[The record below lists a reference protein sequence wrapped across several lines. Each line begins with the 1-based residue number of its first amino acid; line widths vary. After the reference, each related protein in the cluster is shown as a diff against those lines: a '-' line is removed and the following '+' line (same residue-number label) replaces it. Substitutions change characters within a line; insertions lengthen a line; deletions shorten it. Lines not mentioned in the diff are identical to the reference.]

1 MRASVLLFAAS
12 TLFAAAAPQPP
23 TPINVHDFVHADTPN
38 STTVQD
44 PAAPV
49 SFELPAAW
57 ALASGVRW
65 GDHETTLQIR
75 DTVTGIFGS
84 IYYQYPIQSAIPS
97 DLDAALAAAMALKV
111 RQRQEKEGLKDYH
124 VRAGSPQ
131 SSVVDGRLALSFIG
145 DFTARGGKPM
155 SEYLLKV
162 LGTNG
167 KAEFFVKVPATLD
180 LASFETSLN
189 SIAHSLHVP

>member
-1 MRASVLLFAAS
+1 MRASVFLFAAS
-12 TLFAAAAPQPP
+12 TLFAAAPPQPP

-44 PAAPV
+44 PNAPV
-49 SFELPAAW
+49 TFELPAGW
-57 ALASGVRW
+57 ALTSGVRW

-75 DTVTGIFGS
+75 DSVTGIFGS
-84 IYYQYPIQSAIPS
+84 IYYQYPIQSTIPTN
-97 DLDAALAAAMALKV
+97 LDAALAAGMEKKV
-111 RQRQEKEGLKDYH
+111 LQRQEKEGLKDYR

-131 SSVVDGRLALSFIG
+131 TSVIDGRLALGFIG
-145 DFTARGGKPM
+145 DFTLPRGPM
-155 SEYLLKV
+155 SEYNLRI

-180 LASFETSLN
+180 VVSFETSLN
-189 SIAHSLHVP
+189 SIAHSMHLP

>member
-1 MRASVLLFAAS
+1 MRASILLFAAS
-12 TLFAAAAPQPP
+12 TLFAAAPPQPP

-44 PAAPV
+44 PNAPV
-49 SFELPAAW
+49 TFELTAGW

-84 IYYQYPIQSAIPS
+84 IYYQYPIQSAIPT
-97 DLDAALAAAMALKV
+97 DLDAALAAGMASKV

-131 SSVVDGRLALSFIG
+131 TSVVDGRLALSFIG
-145 DFTARGGKPM
+145 DFTLPRGAM
-155 SEYLLKV
+155 SEYLLRI

-180 LASFETSLN
+180 LASFETNLN
-189 SIAHSLHVP
+189 SIAHSMHLP

>member
-1 MRASVLLFAAS
+1 MRASILLFAAS

-23 TPINVHDFVHADTPN
+23 IPINVHDFIHADSPN

-44 PAAPV
+44 PISPV
-49 SFELPAAW
+49 TFELPAGW
-57 ALASGVRW
+57 ALTSGVRW

-75 DTVTGIFGS
+75 DSVTGIYGS
-84 IYYQYPIQSAIPS
+84 IYYQYPIQSAIPTN
-97 DLDAALAAAMALKV
+97 LDAALNAGMEKKV
-111 RQRQEKEGLKDYH
+111 LQRQQKEGLKDYH

-131 SSVVDGRLALSFIG
+131 SSVIDGRLALSFIG
-145 DFTARGGKPM
+145 DFTLPRGPM
-155 SEYLLKV
+155 SEYNLRI
-162 LGTNG
+162 LGANG

-189 SIAHSLHVP
+189 SIAHSLHLP